1 MIPLLFTYELEYDL
15 PSWFC
20 YFMGVA
26 YFLYIICDNT
36 DGKQARRTGS
46 SSPLGMLIDHGMD
59 SITAVIN
66 TMLMQTMLQIGS
78 NFNSV
83 FSMIAATLP
92 FYYAVIE

>member
-1 MIPLLFTYELEYDL
+1 MVPLLYTSDMYGEL

-20 YFMGVA
+20 AFMGVA
-26 YFLYIICDNT
+26 FMGYMLCDNT

-66 TMLMQTMLQIGS
+66 TMLITAMVQTGKYSI
-78 NFNSV
+78 
-83 FSMIAATLP
+83 TLTL
-92 FYYAVIE
+92 